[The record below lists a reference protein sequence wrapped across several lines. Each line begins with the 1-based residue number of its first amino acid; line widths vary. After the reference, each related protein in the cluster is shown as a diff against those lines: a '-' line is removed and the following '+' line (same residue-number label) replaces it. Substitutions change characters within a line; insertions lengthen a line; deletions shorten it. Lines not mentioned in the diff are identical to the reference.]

1 MDLLWNPLITDFNSK
16 VFWNF
21 YIIILKECFKSH
33 PLPPPPSRHVHHN
46 KRFISPALRTIFMLL
61 LNKKLFLAVIIETVP
76 SLFYLHTLCTQFTA
90 ILILIDGQY
99 SQSVVFR
106 FEKGCDCQNHS
117 SSDSHSQLKKS
128 SPSNFLIAP
137 HTGRIPYYPLTPFGK
152 PCVIP

>member
-1 MDLLWNPLITDFNSK
+1 
-16 VFWNF
+16 
-21 YIIILKECFKSH
+21 
-33 PLPPPPSRHVHHN
+33 
-46 KRFISPALRTIFMLL
+46 MLL

-90 ILILIDGQY
+90 ILISIDGQY

-152 PCVIP
+152 PCVIPQSQEIRSQEISQPILLFYENLLKCIATARGECTIKHKNKASYNTD